1 MSLDVKEKGIF
12 VCWSD
17 EWMHERGR
25 PSAFTGQTFS
35 KCQLQARPC
44 PGTGRGRKAMN
55 NTESLRARS

>member
-17 EWMHERGR
+17 EWMDERGR

-35 KCQLQARPC
+35 K
-44 PGTGRGRKAMN
+44 
-55 NTESLRARS
+55 